1 MDPREIIK
9 KFLVTEKSTITRER
23 EGKYAFAVAGG
34 ANKHQIKDAVERL
47 FDVEVDSVRTVVM
60 PGKLK
65 RLGRFEGKTPTWK
78 KAIVKLKGD
87 QQISEFENL

>member
-1 MDPREIIK
+1 MDARKIVK
-9 KFLVTEKSTITRER
+9 QFLVTEKSTIIRER
-23 EGKYAFAVAGG
+23 DRTYSFAVDGR
-34 ANKHQIKDAVERL
+34 ANKYQIKDAVEQL
-47 FDVEVDSVRTVVM
+47 FDVQVDSVRTVVI

-65 RLGRFEGKTPTWK
+65 RLGRFEGKTPSWK

>member
-1 MDPREIIK
+1 MDPRKVIK
-9 KFLVTEKSTITRER
+9 QFLVTEKSSIIRETQR
-23 EGKYAFAVAGG
+23 KYAFAVSSE
-34 ANKHQIKDAVERL
+34 ANKHQIKDAVEKL
-47 FDVEVDSVRTVVM
+47 FKVDVDSVRTIVM

-78 KAIVKLKGD
+78 KAVVKLKGD

>member
-1 MDPREIIK
+1 MDPRKIVK
-9 KFLVTEKSTITRER
+9 KFLVTEKSSIVRER
-23 EGKYAFAVAGG
+23 EGKYAFAVDSD
-34 ANKHQIKDAVERL
+34 ANKSQIKEAVERL

>member
-1 MDPREIIK
+1 MDARKVIK
-9 KFLVTEKSTITRER
+9 QFLVTEKSSIAREMER
-23 EGKYAFAVAGG
+23 KYAFAVNAD
-34 ANKHQIKDAVERL
+34 ANKHQIKDAVEKL
-47 FDVEVDSVRTVVM
+47 FNVDVASVRTIVM
-60 PGKLK
+60 PGKTK